1 MSRGRASPMRLK
13 MRTIIFRML
22 LATLAIA
29 ATGLAQ
35 DFSAAGAGANS
46 AIRPTGASSGTDVS
60 GTWMLGG
67 HQDGEYITAGGS
79 LVDFGGIPLSEAGRL
94 FALAWPASRQTLRT
108 EQCAGYTVPYAFYS
122 PGNYRFWEERDPHSQ
137 RLIAIHMYFQ
147 TTEVNRTIW
156 MDGRPHPPAWAA
168 HTFAGFS
175 TGEWKGNVLHITTT
189 HLKDGFIR
197 GNGASQSDE
206 STVHEALIRHGDRIT
221 YFAETIDPIWLD
233 GPFTKTVIN
242 VRNIIDPTSWLYAC
256 EDGEEIVSRADSQIP
271 WYPWGKHPF
280 LREYADKNHVPILGV
295 LGGVETTRPEFMVK
309 LRDSPAAEAA
319 ATALT
324 VPAKGVQP
332 AQPGRVSAG
341 DPDDGE
347 IHTLAV
353 QGSVYMLVGDGGN
366 IAVQVG
372 EQGPFVVDTGAGR
385 LSPKVI
391 AAIRALSPRP
401 IQFIVNTSLHSAH
414 TGGNASLAA
423 AGEDPSVEGSFFAGQ
438 APIAATGFFADP
450 AHRATLI
457 AQNNV
462 LVRMEAAKA
471 PTEMI
476 PPDTYLRERRRKW
489 HNGEGIDMFYEP
501 NASTDGDTI
510 VHFRQ
515 SDVIATGDIFDM
527 TRYPFI
533 DIKNG
538 GSINGEI
545 DALNHI
551 LGKTVYKHDEDGGTM
566 IIPGH
571 GRLADEYDLGE
582 YRAMVSIIRDRIQA
596 AIDAGATLDQVQ
608 AARLTADY
616 DPRFGAT
623 TGPWTTDMF
632 VEAVYTSLKQ
642 TPNRTR

>member
-1 MSRGRASPMRLK
+1 MKTAILSA
-13 MRTIIFRML
+13 L
-22 LATLAIA
+22 LFTTTA
-29 ATGLAQ
+29 LAQ
-35 DFSAAGAGANS
+35 DFSAAGAGATS
-46 AIRPTGASSGTDVS
+46 AIRPTAASSGADVS
-60 GTWMLGG
+60 GNWMLGG
-67 HQDGEYITAGGS
+67 HQDGAYITAGGA
-79 LVDFGGIPLSEAGRL
+79 LVDYGGIPFNEAGRL
-94 FALAWPASRQTLRT
+94 FALAWPASRQTVRM
-108 EQCAGYTVPYAFYS
+108 EQCAGYTIPYAFYS
-122 PGNYRFWEERDPHSQ
+122 PGNYRFWEERDPNNQ

-189 HLKDGFIR
+189 HLKHGYIR

-221 YFAETIDPIWLD
+221 YFAETIDPVWLD

-242 VRNIIDPTSWLYAC
+242 VRNPIDPTAWLYAC
-256 EDGEEIVSRADSQIP
+256 EDGEEIISRADSKIP
-271 WYPWGKHPF
+271 HYLWGQHPF
-280 LREYADKNHVPILGV
+280 LREYADQSHVPLLGA
-295 LGGVETTRPEFMVK
+295 LGGAETTRPEFTAK
-309 LRDSPAAEAA
+309 WKDTSAAEAA
-319 ATALT
+319 ALILT
-324 VPAKGVQP
+324 VPAKGMAPQYAPQSNRGVN
-332 AQPGRVSAG
+332 SE
-341 DPDDGE
+341 PDDGE

-353 QGSVYMLVGDGGN
+353 QGNVYMLVGDGGN

-372 EQGPFVVDTGAGR
+372 DQGPFVVDTGAGK
-385 LSPKVI
+385 LSAKVI

-401 IQFIVNTSLHSAH
+401 IQFIVNTSLHSTH

-438 APIAATGFFADP
+438 APIAATGFFRDP

-462 LVRMEAAKA
+462 QVRMQAAKA
-471 PTEMI
+471 PSEML
-476 PPDTYLRERRRKW
+476 PPDTYLKERRRKW

-527 TRYPFI
+527 TKYPFI
-533 DIKNG
+533 DLKNG
-538 GSINGEI
+538 GTVQGEI
-545 DALNHI
+545 DALNNI
-551 LGKTVYKHDEDGGTM
+551 LEKTVYKHDEDGGTM
-566 IIPGH
+566 IVPGH
-571 GRLADEYDLGE
+571 GRLSDEYDLGE
-582 YRAMVSIIRDRIQA
+582 YREMISIIRDRIQA
-596 AIDAGATLDQVQ
+596 AIDSGASLDQVK

-616 DPRFGAT
+616 DTRFGAT

-642 TPNRTR
+642 TPKR

>member
-1 MSRGRASPMRLK
+1 MIVFHALFL
-13 MRTIIFRML
+13 T
-22 LATLAIA
+22 T
-29 ATGLAQ
+29 TVLAQ

-46 AIRPTGASSGTDVS
+46 AIRPTGAGSGTDIS
-60 GTWMLGG
+60 GTWKLGG
-67 HQDGEYITAGGS
+67 HQDGDYITAGGS
-79 LVDFGGIPLSEAGRL
+79 LVDYGGIPFNEAGRL
-94 FALAWPASRQTLRT
+94 FALAWPASRQTVRM
-108 EQCAGYTVPYAFYS
+108 EQCAGYTIPYAFYS
-122 PGNYRFWEERDPHSQ
+122 PGNYRFWEERDPNNQ

-189 HLKDGFIR
+189 HLKHGYIR

-221 YFAETIDPIWLD
+221 YFAETIDPVWLA

-242 VRNIIDPTSWLYAC
+242 VRNTIDPTAWLYAC
-256 EDGEEIVSRADSQIP
+256 EDGEEIISRADSKIP
-271 WYPWGKHPF
+271 YYPWGQHPF
-280 LREYADKNHVPILGV
+280 LREYADKDHVPLLGA
-295 LGGVETTRPEFMVK
+295 LGGVETTQPEFMAK
-309 LRDSPAAEAA
+309 LKDTPAAEAA
-319 ATALT
+319 AMALT
-324 VPAKGVQP
+324 VPAKGV
-332 AQPGRVSAG
+332 PGRAVVSE
-341 DPDDGE
+341 PDDGE

-353 QGSVYMLVGDGGN
+353 QGNVYMLVGDGGN
-366 IAVQVG
+366 VTVQIG
-372 EQGPFVVDTGAGR
+372 DQGPFVVDSGAGK
-385 LSPKVI
+385 LSAKVI

-401 IQFIVNTSLHSAH
+401 IQFIVNTSLHAAH
-414 TGGNASLAA
+414 TGGNANLAA
-423 AGEDPSVEGSFFAGQ
+423 AGEDPSLPGSFFAGQ
-438 APIAATGFFADP
+438 APVAVSGFFSDP

-462 LVRMEAAKA
+462 QIRMQTAKA
-471 PTEMI
+471 PADSI

-489 HNGEGIDMFYEP
+489 HNSEGIDMFYEP

-533 DIKNG
+533 DIENG
-538 GSINGEI
+538 GSVQGEI
-545 DALNHI
+545 DALNNI
-551 LGKTVYKHDEDGGTM
+551 LEKTVYKHDEDGGTM
-566 IIPGH
+566 IVPGR
-571 GRLADEYDLGE
+571 GRLSDEYDLGE
-582 YRAMVSIIRDRIQA
+582 YREMVSIIRDRIQS
-596 AIDAGATLDQVQ
+596 AIDAGASLDRVK

-623 TGPWTTDMF
+623 EGAWTTGMF
-632 VEAVYTSLKQ
+632 VEAVYTSLKGD
-642 TPNRTR
+642 RRK

>member
-1 MSRGRASPMRLK
+1 
-13 MRTIIFRML
+13 MRTILCRVL
-22 LATLAIA
+22 LATLLAG
-29 ATGLAQ
+29 ATVRAQ

-46 AIRPTGASSGTDVS
+46 AIRPTAAGSGADVT

-67 HQDGEYITAGGS
+67 HQDGAYITAGGS
-79 LVDFGGIPLSEAGRL
+79 LVDYGGIPMNEAGRL
-94 FALAWPASRQTLRT
+94 FALAWPASRQTVRM

-122 PGNYRFWEERDPHSQ
+122 PGNYRFWEERDPNNQ

-189 HLKDGFIR
+189 HLKHGYIR

-206 STVHEALIRHGDRIT
+206 ATVHEALIRHGDRIT
-221 YFAETIDPIWLD
+221 YFAETIDPVWLD

-242 VRNIIDPTSWLYAC
+242 VRNIVDPTSWLYAC
-256 EDGEEIVSRADSQIP
+256 EDGEEIISRADSTIP
-271 WYPWGKHPF
+271 WYPWGQHPF
-280 LREYADKNHVPILGV
+280 LREYADKNHVPMLGA
-295 LGGVETTRPEFMVK
+295 LGGVETTRPEFIAK
-309 LRDSPAAEAA
+309 LKDTPAADAA
-319 ATALT
+319 AMALT
-324 VPAKGVQP
+324 VPAGNPPQSERGVGSDP
-332 AQPGRVSAG
+332 EGG
-341 DPDDGE
+341 DAGE
-347 IHTLAV
+347 IHTLPV
-353 QGSVYMLVGDGGN
+353 QGNVYMLVGDGGN

-372 EQGPFVVDTGAGR
+372 DEGAFLVDAGAGK
-385 LSPKVI
+385 LSGKVI

-401 IQFIVNTSLHSAH
+401 IQFIVNTSLHTEH
-414 TGGNASLAA
+414 TGGNSNLAA
-423 AGEDPSVEGSFFAGQ
+423 AGEDPSLQGSFFAGQ
-438 APIAATGFFADP
+438 APIAATGFFSDP

-462 LVRMEAAKA
+462 LVRMETAKA
-471 PTEMI
+471 PAEAI

-515 SDVIATGDIFDM
+515 SDVISTGDIFDM

-533 DIKNG
+533 DIGNG
-538 GSINGEI
+538 GSVQGEI
-545 DALNHI
+545 DALNNI
-551 LGKTVYKHDEDGGTM
+551 LDKTVYKHDEDGGTM
-566 IIPGH
+566 IVPGH
-571 GRLADEYDLGE
+571 GRLSDEYDLGE
-582 YRAMVSIIRDRIQA
+582 YREMISIIRDRIQA
-596 AIDAGATLDQVQ
+596 AIDSGASLDQVK

-616 DPRFGAT
+616 DTRFGAT

-632 VEAVYTSLKQ
+632 VEAVYLSLK
-642 TPNRTR
+642 RTLQ

>member
-1 MSRGRASPMRLK
+1 MRMIVFHALFL
-13 MRTIIFRML
+13 T
-22 LATLAIA
+22 T
-29 ATGLAQ
+29 TVLAQ

-46 AIRPTGASSGTDVS
+46 AIRPTGAGSGTDIS
-60 GTWMLGG
+60 GTWKLGG
-67 HQDGEYITAGGS
+67 HQDGDYITAGGS
-79 LVDFGGIPLSEAGRL
+79 LVDYGGIPFNEAGRL
-94 FALAWPASRQTLRT
+94 FALAWPASRQTVRM
-108 EQCAGYTVPYAFYS
+108 EQCAGYTIPYAFYS
-122 PGNYRFWEERDPHSQ
+122 PGNYRFWEERDPNNQ

-189 HLKDGFIR
+189 HLKHGYIR

-221 YFAETIDPIWLD
+221 YFAETIDPVWLA

-242 VRNIIDPTSWLYAC
+242 VRNTIDPTAWLYAC
-256 EDGEEIVSRADSQIP
+256 EDGEEIISRADSKIP
-271 WYPWGKHPF
+271 YYPWGQHPF
-280 LREYADKNHVPILGV
+280 LREYADKDHVPLLGA
-295 LGGVETTRPEFMVK
+295 LGGVETTQPEFMAK
-309 LRDSPAAEAA
+309 LKDTPAAEAA
-319 ATALT
+319 AMALT
-324 VPAKGVQP
+324 VPAKGV
-332 AQPGRVSAG
+332 PGRAVVSE
-341 DPDDGE
+341 PDDGE

-353 QGSVYMLVGDGGN
+353 QGNVYMLVGDGGN
-366 IAVQVG
+366 VTVQIG
-372 EQGPFVVDTGAGR
+372 DQGPFVVDSGAGK
-385 LSPKVI
+385 LSAKVI

-401 IQFIVNTSLHSAH
+401 IQFIVNTSLHAAH
-414 TGGNASLAA
+414 TGGNANLAA
-423 AGEDPSVEGSFFAGQ
+423 AGEDPSLPGSFFAGQ
-438 APIAATGFFADP
+438 APVAVSGFFSDP

-462 LVRMEAAKA
+462 QIRMQTAKA
-471 PTEMI
+471 PADSI

-489 HNGEGIDMFYEP
+489 HNSEGIDMFYEP

-533 DIKNG
+533 DIENG
-538 GSINGEI
+538 GSVQGEI
-545 DALNHI
+545 DALNNI
-551 LGKTVYKHDEDGGTM
+551 LEKTVYKHDEDGGTM
-566 IIPGH
+566 IVPGR
-571 GRLADEYDLGE
+571 GRLSDEYDLGE
-582 YRAMVSIIRDRIQA
+582 YREMVSIIRDRIQS
-596 AIDAGATLDQVQ
+596 AIDAGASLDRVK

-623 TGPWTTDMF
+623 EGAWTTGMF
-632 VEAVYTSLKQ
+632 VEAVYTSLKGD
-642 TPNRTR
+642 RRK